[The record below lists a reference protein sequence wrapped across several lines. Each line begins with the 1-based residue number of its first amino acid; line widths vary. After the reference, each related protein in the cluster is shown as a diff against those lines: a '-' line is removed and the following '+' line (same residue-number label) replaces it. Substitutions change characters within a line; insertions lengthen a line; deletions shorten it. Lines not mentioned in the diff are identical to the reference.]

1 MRPQTKGAGSTDI
14 FRVNAP
20 KIPHYP
26 GAGLHWR
33 DNSDYTAL
41 GPTPRPVYRALDMNI
56 GPISYGFQGSP
67 ALSMKW
73 LRSIQ
78 TSHFIHSA

>member
-41 GPTPRPVYRALDMNI
+41 GPTPRPVYRVNVIVRQQFAVID
-56 GPISYGFQGSP
+56 PFCISTS
-67 ALSMKW
+67 LSYAP
-73 LRSIQ
+73 Q
-78 TSHFIHSA
+78 PPN